1 MNAPRKTACFICF
14 IVILILT
21 IALCAVLCY
30 LNCQNGIARNA
41 EYALKKAW
49 KGDIIFSCAIAT
61 VLAIQE
67 WVLYKCTSYFWA
79 AEVKTPRKTC
89 LYIVLLIIDLAFLV
103 HEAIIFLLLFYQTI
117 FG

>member
-49 KGDIIFSCAIAT
+49 KGDILFSGAIAIALT
-61 VLAIQE
+61 RAQIYPL
-67 WVLYKCTSYFWA
+67 KCHKIMPERS
-79 AEVKTPRKTC
+79 
-89 LYIVLLIIDLAFLV
+89 
-103 HEAIIFLLLFYQTI
+103 
-117 FG
+117 

>member
-1 MNAPRKTACFICF
+1 MNTSRKKLCRVCFA
-14 IVILILT
+14 VVLILT

-30 LNCQNGIARNA
+30 LNCQNGIVRNT

-49 KGDIIFSCAIAT
+49 KGDILFSCAIAT

-67 WVLYKCTSYFWA
+67 WVLYKCTSYFWT

-89 LYIVLLIIDLAFLV
+89 FYIVLLIIDLAFFV
-103 HEAIIFLLLFYQTI
+103 HEAIIFLALFYQTL